1 MKTYKN
7 EYLYSYVLSAFERKR
22 DRTIDEIIDTKLS
35 IEDTFLEIDK
45 VVYEFNSKE
54 KELQK
59 YIYNHRI

>member
-7 EYLYSYVLSAFERKR
+7 EYLHSYVLSALERKR
-22 DRTIDEIIDTKLS
+22 DRRIDEIIDTKLS

-45 VVYEFNSKE
+45 VVYEFNCKE

-59 YIYNHRI
+59 YIYNHKI